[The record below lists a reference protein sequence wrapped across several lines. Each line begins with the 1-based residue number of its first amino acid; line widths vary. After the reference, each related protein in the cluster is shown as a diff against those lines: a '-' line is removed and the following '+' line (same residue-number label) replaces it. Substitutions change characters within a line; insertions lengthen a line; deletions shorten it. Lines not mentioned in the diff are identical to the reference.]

1 MIYIRILLPL
11 SKVGRIFLIHL
22 SRPSYYQSVKPK
34 VFIGSSSESI
44 PLLNVVNDCLASVSD
59 TMTWTDEN
67 AFALNQGTL
76 DSLLKQAKLSDF
88 AILIATKDDVVAL
101 PARGLSKQIARDNII
116 FEFGLFLGALSL
128 HRAFLLA
135 EEGID
140 LPTDLN
146 GVTVLNFSTN
156 VVRYNSIHKRCQQ
169 IVDRINTV
177 SGRGELGFVPSTAL
191 AIGYF
196 TSYVKR
202 LCEALE
208 STKQVIYN
216 DEYVGVKTFQLNV
229 ILPEDIDEGGIDDFA
244 NRFKLAK
251 NLEPASTV
259 EQDPLR
265 RSSSFRFKIEPQK
278 KDDRGQIDV
287 LIYDI
292 PSTINTI
299 WETIK
304 IYYPSSQIGK
314 NTDREHLEKRELKN
328 FANVLRYYVE
338 KNSWT
343 KDHVVI
349 LEDTVL

>member
-1 MIYIRILLPL
+1 M
-11 SKVGRIFLIHL
+11 
-22 SRPSYYQSVKPK
+22 RPKI
-34 VFIGSSSESI
+34 FIGSSREKI
-44 PLLNVVNDCLASVSD
+44 TLLNIVKDCLSLAFDV
-59 TMTWTDEN
+59 TVWTDDN
-67 AFALNQGTL
+67 AFVLNQGIL
-76 DSLLKQAKLSDF
+76 DSLLRQAKLSDF
-88 AILIATKDDVVAL
+88 AILIATKDDVVEL
-101 PARGLSKQIARDNII
+101 TDRGLSKQVARDNII
-116 FEFGLFLGALSL
+116 FEFGLFLGAISL
-128 HRAFLLA
+128 NRAFLLA

-140 LPTDLN
+140 LPSDLN
-146 GVTVLNFSTN
+146 GVTVLSFSTD
-156 VVRYNSIHKRCQQ
+156 VTKYNSIHNRCQQ
-169 IVDRINTV
+169 IVGRMDTV
-177 SGRGELGFVPSTAL
+177 SGWGELGFVPSTAL

-196 TSYVKR
+196 TGYVKR
-202 LCEALE
+202 LCEELE
-208 STKQVIYN
+208 RTKQVIYN

-259 EQDPLR
+259 EQDLLR
-265 RSSSFRFKIEPQK
+265 RSSFFQFKIKPQK
-278 KDDRGQIDV
+278 KDDRGQIDI